1 MNSCYLAIFTSLA
14 FTVMLFAEPVAELFT
29 DLDAD
34 SYAERHEAQIELA
47 TWARENPDQALEQFF
62 EAYTAAKSPELKTRL
77 GQLLRERVLFD
88 KFGRPKGFVGIR
100 MDNGAEKVD
109 GEIHAVV
116 VVTSVVK
123 GSPAE
128 VFGLKDGDALWRVD
142 QQIFNNNAFASLQF
156 IQLVTTK
163 REGDIIVIDLL
174 RDAKPLEIKLVLG
187 ALPAELEQQHN
198 RRLNKDPQ
206 LDKENYFNEWLE
218 IKLDAAN
225 AHLKATLE

>member
-1 MNSCYLAIFTSLA
+1 MNACYLAILTSLA
-14 FTVMLFAEPVAELFT
+14 LVATNFAEPTAELFT
-29 DLDAD
+29 HLNAD
-34 SYAERHEAQIELA
+34 SYADRHKAQIELA
-47 TWARENPDQALEQFF
+47 TWADENPDQALEQFF
-62 EAYTAAKSPELKTRL
+62 DAYAAAKSPELKTRL

-100 MDNGAEKVD
+100 MDNGVEKVD

-128 VFGLKDGDALWRVD
+128 VFGLKHGDALWRVD
-142 QQIFNNNAFASLQF
+142 QQTFNNNAFASLQF
-156 IQLVTTK
+156 IQIVTTK
-163 REGDIIVIDLL
+163 REGDTIVIDLL
-174 RDAKPLEIKLVLG
+174 RDAKPIEIKLVLG

-206 LDKENYFNEWLE
+206 LDKENYFNDWLQK
-218 IKLDAAN
+218 KLDGAN
-225 AHLKATLE
+225 AHLKAAVE